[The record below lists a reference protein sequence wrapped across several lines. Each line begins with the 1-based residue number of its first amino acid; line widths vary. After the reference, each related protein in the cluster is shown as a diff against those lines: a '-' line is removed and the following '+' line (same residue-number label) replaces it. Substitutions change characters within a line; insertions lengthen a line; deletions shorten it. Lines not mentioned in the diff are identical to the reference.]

1 MENWMSEPEVL
12 KMFARHYET
21 GEVIPQEMVDK
32 ITASSRFNQGFITVE
47 YMAAAYLDMKYHTQI
62 PPVEVEPHRFERE
75 VMGQL
80 ELIPEILSRYR
91 STYFQHIFAGGYA
104 AGYYGYLWSE
114 VLDADAFQAF
124 KETSLFD
131 AETAQAFREHIL
143 STGGTRPGMELYKAF
158 RGREPD
164 IKALLARRG
173 LLAGAD

>member
-1 MENWMSEPEVL
+1 MSEPEVL
-12 KMFARHYET
+12 KMFAKHYET

-32 ITASSRFNQGFITVE
+32 ITASSRFNQGFGTVE
-47 YMAAAYLDMKYHTQI
+47 YMAAAYLDMKYHTQT
-62 PPVEVEPHRFERE
+62 PPAEVEPRQFEKE
-75 VMGQL
+75 VLGQL
-80 ELIPEILSRYR
+80 GLIAEILPRYR

-104 AGYYGYLWSE
+104 SGYYGYLWAE

-131 AETAQAFREHIL
+131 QETAQAFREHIL
-143 STGGTRPGMELYKAF
+143 STGGTAPGMELYKAF

-173 LLAGAD
+173 LLAATE